1 MNKLLFLLAAMAVV
15 LPVSAGGQFKS
26 HGSQADYRPLSPDE
40 ITMNGNSLNMITD
53 ASDEIPVVISE
64 VPEGTLLT
72 YYRTG
77 GYIYHKFME
86 TGITEFEDVMNVV
99 FAEDGKVYIQNPIAT
114 LTNGNWVEGTYDQ
127 ESGIISVP
135 TGQCVSW
142 MANYG
147 YGGLLVWGHTWF
159 EQIGWDDYDEP
170 V

>member
-1 MNKLLFLLAAMAVV
+1 MAVV

-99 FAEDGKVYIQNPIAT
+99 FAEDGKV
-114 LTNGNWVEGTYDQ
+114 
-127 ESGIISVP
+127 
-135 TGQCVSW
+135 
-142 MANYG
+142 
-147 YGGLLVWGHTWF
+147 
-159 EQIGWDDYDEP
+159 
-170 V
+170 

>member
-99 FAEDGKVYIQNPIAT
+99 FAEDGKVYIQEWYHQRPH
-114 LTNGNWVEGTYDQ
+114 WPMRFVD
-127 ESGIISVP
+127 
-135 TGQCVSW
+135 GQLRLWRSAGV
-142 MANYG
+142 G
-147 YGGLLVWGHTWF
+147 PHV
-159 EQIGWDDYDEP
+159 

>member
-53 ASDEIPVVISE
+53 ASDEVPVVISE

-86 TGITEFEDVMNVV
+86 TGITEFEDVMRPMRFV
-99 FAEDGKVYIQNPIAT
+99 DGQLRLWRSAGVGPH
-114 LTNGNWVEGTYDQ
+114 
-127 ESGIISVP
+127 
-135 TGQCVSW
+135 
-142 MANYG
+142 
-147 YGGLLVWGHTWF
+147 LV
-159 EQIGWDDYDEP
+159 
-170 V
+170 